1 MKYIIMKANWYTVLG
16 IVLAIAIAIGLMIAF
31 CIYSFYGLM
40 NAPDITITELTEPLK
55 KGVEEKYGY
64 VIPDN
69 AELISGRIEPG
80 QDSSLKLY
88 FSVELEGL
96 PGYKRGMELS
106 EIYELMLDGKKGDAD
121 YGAPPIGGIEKIEQE
136 HNVEFSFAAGCER
149 ASFTGLWLTAP
160 TGGKIFVYID
170 GYRPASSWYD

>member
-1 MKYIIMKANWYTVLG
+1 MKANRYTVLG
-16 IVLAIAIAIGLMIAF
+16 VVLAIVIAIGLTIAF

-55 KGVEEKYGY
+55 KGVEKKYGY

-69 AELISGRIEPG
+69 AELISGWIEQG

-88 FSVELEGL
+88 FSVELAKL
-96 PGYKRGMELS
+96 PGYKQGMELS
-106 EIYELMLDGKKGDAD
+106 EIYELLWDGKKGDVD
-121 YGAPPIGGIEKIEQE
+121 YGPPTIGEIEKIEQE

-149 ASFTGLWLTAP
+149 APFTGIWLTEP
-160 TGGKIFVYID
+160 KNGKIFVCID

>member
-1 MKYIIMKANWYTVLG
+1 MKANWYTVLG

-40 NAPDITITELTEPLK
+40 NAPDIAITELTEPLK

-96 PGYKRGMELS
+96 PGYKKGMEPSGIYRLMWNGKTSDANYGSYCSEVDKDFEAEHGVKFDLYAQCEFAPYSGIWLS
-106 EIYELMLDGKKGDAD
+106 
-121 YGAPPIGGIEKIEQE
+121 KIKD
-136 HNVEFSFAAGCER
+136 
-149 ASFTGLWLTAP
+149 
-160 TGGKIFVYID
+160 GKIFVYID

>member
-1 MKYIIMKANWYTVLG
+1 MKANWYTVLG
-16 IVLAIAIAIGLMIAF
+16 IVLTIAIAIGLMIAF

-55 KGVEEKYGY
+55 KGIEEKYGY

-69 AELISGRIEPG
+69 AELISGRTEPG
-80 QDSSLKLY
+80 QDCSLKLY

-96 PGYKRGMELS
+96 PGYKKGMEPS
-106 EIYELMLDGKKGDAD
+106 GIYRLMWNGKTSDAD
-121 YGAPPIGGIEKIEQE
+121 YGSYFSEVDKDFEAEHGVKFDLYAQCEIAPFSGIWLSKIKD
-136 HNVEFSFAAGCER
+136 
-149 ASFTGLWLTAP
+149 
-160 TGGKIFVYID
+160 GKIFVYID